1 MLRLYNM
8 DYVRTRNSISLL
20 NTSKKNMFDLILKNR
35 IYGSHMYYHSIRS
48 FHVSN
53 IRCNVD
59 KKNDKLLSTLKQQ
72 FNTIKQITIKYCVQ
86 FNNHFSKL
94 KVSLK
99 EANRKIMEQ
108 EAQFKKT
115 YDNNNNNSSSKNTSD
130 PILTN
135 KAKFNVLLL
144 PSEIEYKRKLWSRK
158 LEFYMDSLQET
169 LFTATRALN
178 DVTGY
183 SSIQHLRNS
192 INQMENDLNSIKM
205 KVKENKKLYND
216 AINERIQSQNEVND
230 LLQRKG
236 TWSSE
241 DLERFTRLYKED
253 TINSKKVEECKQ
265 RLNDIEM
272 EEDKLSNELYKSILT
287 RYHEEQIW
295 SDKIRRTSTW
305 GTFILMGINIC
316 LFLIFQLLLEP
327 WKRRRLT
334 RSFEDKVKIAL
345 DTYSKEQE
353 NLILMKIEE
362 ILSSTTSKEVPII
375 DINRNH
381 GMEERKEEKVID
393 SCKNDFDEDTQGLN
407 QNSNPYVILKQLYF
421 KLTQV
426 PRNKNLEFN
435 SIEIYLLSGTLL
447 LLGNLLTIIVH
458 KLI

>member
-1 MLRLYNM
+1 M
-8 DYVRTRNSISLL
+8 
-20 NTSKKNMFDLILKNR
+20 
-35 IYGSHMYYHSIRS
+35 HYHSIRP
-48 FHVSN
+48 FHASN
-53 IRCNVD
+53 IRCNAI
-59 KKNDKLLSTLKQQ
+59 KENDTWLSNLKQQ
-72 FNTIKQITIKYCVQ
+72 FDQIKQITIKYCVQ

-99 EANRKIMEQ
+99 EANRKITEQ

-115 YDNNNNNSSSKNTSD
+115 YNNSSSNSSSGGDSGDSVSNSNNTSRTTL
-130 PILTN
+130 I
-135 KAKFNVLLL
+135 KKSKFNGLLL
-144 PSEIEYKRKLWSRK
+144 PSEIEYRRKLWSRK

-183 SSIQHLRNS
+183 SSIQNLRNS
-192 INQMENDLNSIKM
+192 INQMEDDLNSIKW

-216 AINERIQSQNEVND
+216 AISQRIQSQNEVND

-253 TINSKKVEECKQ
+253 AINSKRVEECKQ
-265 RLNDIEM
+265 KLNAVEM

-334 RSFEDKVKIAL
+334 RSFEDKVKVAL
-345 DTYSKEQE
+345 DTYSREQE
-353 NLILMKIEE
+353 NLISMRIEE
-362 ILSSTTSKEVPII
+362 MLSSTTRQEVPI
-375 DINRNH
+375 DAINKKH
-381 GMEERKEEKVID
+381 EAEEKNKGMYD
-393 SCKNDFDEDTQGLN
+393 CKNDYDKETRSVN
-407 QNSNPYVILKQLYF
+407 QALNPYVIFKQLYF
-421 KLTQV
+421 KLTQI
-426 PRNKNLEFN
+426 PKNKNLEFDN
-435 SIEIYLLSGTLL
+435 IEIYIFSGTLL
-447 LLGNLLTIIVH
+447 LLGNLLTIIVY